1 MWRLKVFGLG
11 CVISALGACA
21 TMETPAPIPPA
32 PQHTPE
38 DPPIVIPEPEIE
50 PETEPQT
57 PILPP
62 APPLIVDP
70 EPDVQTQ
77 NENMF
82 VDLEFW
88 ADTDLEPALQAFVKS
103 CGVWARRKDEAR
115 LHKTVSEYGQ
125 YKDWREV
132 CQKAVGAEPGSDP
145 AREFFQTWFAPIALQ
160 GKENTKPG
168 LLTAYYAPEIEVRL
182 QPDAEFSEPVLARPT
197 DEKTRTLPR
206 KSLNAGSSKVL
217 AYGRP
222 IDVFFL
228 QIQGSGRIQFKDG
241 TRYMAAFNGHNS
253 QKYKSIGRVLITR
266 GEMTRTE
273 ASKQAIEDWM
283 AKAGPEATRALMNEN
298 PRYIFFKTEHL
309 IEGLGPRGA
318 MGVPLTNMGS
328 LAVDPRFHPYGALI
342 WLNTTLPQKADD
354 FIGKPAGALVVAQDT
369 GSAIKGAK
377 RGDMYFG
384 AGLDAGARA
393 GVMKHK
399 AGWTYVLPCAL
410 AEDVQLALEAP
421 ALEIPALETSVHEDS
436 DPEDSKEN
444 TKENTKEDHEP
455 ET

>member
-1 MWRLKVFGLG
+1 MWRLKAFGLV

-21 TMETPAPIPPA
+21 TIEAPAPPIPSI
-32 PQHTPE
+32 PQQIPE
-38 DPPIVIPEPEIE
+38 DPPIAIPEPEAE

-57 PILPP
+57 PTLPP
-62 APPLIVDP
+62 VVEP

-82 VDLEFW
+82 ADLEFW

-103 CGVWARRKDEAR
+103 CGVWARRKDEDQ
-115 LHKTVSEYGQ
+115 LHKTVVEYGQ
-125 YKDWREV
+125 FKDWREV
-132 CQKAVGAEPGSDP
+132 CQKALLVEAGSDP
-145 AREFFQTWFAPIALQ
+145 AREFFQIWFAPITVQEA
-160 GKENTKPG
+160 ENVKPG

-182 QPDAEFSEPVLARPT
+182 QADAEFSEPVLTRPT

-228 QIQGSGRIQFKDG
+228 QIQGSGRIRFKDG

-253 QKYKSIGRVLITR
+253 QKYKSIGRVLIAR

-309 IEGLGPRGA
+309 IEGRGPRGA

-369 GSAIKGAK
+369 GSAIKGAQ

-384 AGLDAGARA
+384 TGLDAGARA

-399 AGWTYVLPCAL
+399 ADWTYVLPCAL
-410 AEDVQLALEAP
+410 AGDAQLAVEAP
-421 ALEIPALETSVHEDS
+421 ALEIPALDAPVHANSKPQDPEHEDS
-436 DPEDSKEN
+436 
-444 TKENTKEDHEP
+444 KEDHEP
-455 ET
+455 EI